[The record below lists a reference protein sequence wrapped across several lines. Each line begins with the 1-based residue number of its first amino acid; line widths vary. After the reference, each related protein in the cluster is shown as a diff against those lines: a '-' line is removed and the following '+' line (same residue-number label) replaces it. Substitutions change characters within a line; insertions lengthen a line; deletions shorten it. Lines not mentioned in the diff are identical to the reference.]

1 MVNDVG
7 GPVSL
12 ATYMQLPVEQ
22 YYILDPSQIQLLSG
36 NTFVLSVPKINLLG
50 TSLQPVIT
58 VKVTSEAEAVILQAT
73 DCQLNA
79 TGIMGGLDEKFAMQF
94 TTRLTWKS
102 PQHQQ
107 QQSQQ
112 FAPPQAQEQ
121 QHRRELDMLA
131 AEQQQL
137 KAQQVQRQQQQAQ
150 AQANGSAAGAGS
162 SSTGSSIRAGW
173 DRLRQASWPGSS
185 GTASA
190 AAGGAVGTLRGSITG
205 SAVVDVWCEVIP
217 PFTMMPREVLVGTC
231 NTVISGLV
239 NSLLPWFTRQLAAD
253 YQKWAHDAAY
263 RAARAARSR
272 PKQVQQQDST
282 NN

>member
-1 MVNDVG
+1 MVKDVG

-50 TSLQPVIT
+50 ASLQPVIT
-58 VKVTSEAEAVILQAT
+58 VEVTSAHDAVILQAT

-94 TTRLTWKS
+94 TTRLTWNS
-102 PQHQQ
+102 PQHQHV
-107 QQSQQ
+107 QQ
-112 FAPPQAQEQ
+112 FAPQAQEQ
-121 QHRRELDMLA
+121 QHRREVELLS

-137 KAQQVQRQQQQAQ
+137 KAQQAQQQVG
-150 AQANGSAAGAGS
+150 NGSAAGSSGS
-162 SSTGSSIRAGW
+162 SSWGSNTGTSIRAGW
-173 DRLRQASWPGSS
+173 DRLRQGNWSSSSSSNNGSS
-185 GTASA
+185 TAQASA
-190 AAGGAVGTLRGSITG
+190 DTLRGSITG

-217 PFTMMPREVLVGTC
+217 PFTLMPREVLVGSC

-253 YQKWAHDAAY
+253 YQKWAADAAY
-263 RAARAARSR
+263 RAARAVRSR
-272 PKQVQQQDST
+272 PQQVQQDSS

>member
-1 MVNDVG
+1 MVHDVG
-7 GPVSL
+7 SPVSL

-50 TSLQPVIT
+50 ASLQPVIT
-58 VKVTSEAEAVILQAT
+58 VEVTSEADAVILQAT

-102 PQHQQ
+102 PQHHQQ
-107 QQSQQ
+107 HPQQ
-112 FAPPQAQEQ
+112 FALQAQEQ
-121 QHRRELDMLA
+121 QHRRELDILA

-137 KAQQVQRQQQQAQ
+137 KVQQAQRQQQQAQ
-150 AQANGSAAGAGS
+150 ATGSATGAGS

-173 DRLRQASWPGSS
+173 DRLRQASWPRSNGN
-185 GTASA
+185 ASA
-190 AAGGAVGTLRGSITG
+190 AAGGTVDTLRGSITG

-263 RAARAARSR
+263 RAARAARGR
-272 PKQVQQQDST
+272 PKQVQKQDSST
-282 NN
+282 N